1 MYSWKYR
8 DKNYFKD
15 STLPMIF
22 HLSRIIIL
30 ELIEFYKL
38 KTDEYIFISYIARTL
53 ISLIV

>member
-1 MYSWKYR
+1 
-8 DKNYFKD
+8 
-15 STLPMIF
+15 MIF
-22 HLSRIIIL
+22 HLSIENYYL

>member
-1 MYSWKYR
+1 
-8 DKNYFKD
+8 
-15 STLPMIF
+15 MIF